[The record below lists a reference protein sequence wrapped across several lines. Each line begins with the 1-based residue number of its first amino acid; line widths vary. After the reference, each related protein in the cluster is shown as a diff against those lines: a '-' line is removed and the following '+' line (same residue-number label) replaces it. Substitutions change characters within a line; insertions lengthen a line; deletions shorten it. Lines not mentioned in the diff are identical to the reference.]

1 MLSPTLQPRDPVIIR
16 AGSTPY
22 KKKNTHT
29 LYSLQYRTSNISSI
43 KYIFFIN
50 SVYILLTIT
59 YNSNSFS
66 TSSSIFLLVSFI
78 VSNTA
83 GSNVIRIAYASS
95 PSA

>member
-29 LYSLQYRTSNISSI
+29 LYSLPSNISSI